1 MVDAIEGAYGRKKEA
16 KDKAKDAE
24 KKRKRVEREAEK
36 EQNKLEKAK
45 EAEAEAV
52 AGSGKKK
59 RLRKKTRPSA
69 EGAAPPRV
77 VAAASPKKEPKKVA
91 AASTI
96 PYHPMDT
103 DSNDDTDSGLDE
115 DARNVLPRLDHEQS
129 RSQVLVRTGFTG
141 RGQSLQLK
149 YKCEKTKVAAL
160 KKGRLLC
167 RKMCR
172 QRGVAKADMPKKF
185 KEVIWDWSSRR
196 RYHSP
201 QTDHPPLGHPLKHI

>member
-1 MVDAIEGAYGRKKEA
+1 MKQL
-16 KDKAKDAE
+16 
-24 KKRKRVEREAEK
+24 
-36 EQNKLEKAK
+36 EQAK
-45 EAEAEAV
+45 EAEAEA
-52 AGSGKKK
+52 AKRAAHGNAK
-59 RLRKKTRPSA
+59 RLRKKTTPSA

-96 PYHPMDT
+96 SDHPMDT

-149 YKCEKTKVAAL
+149 YKCEKSKAAAL

-172 QRGVAKADMPKKF
+172 QRGLADADIPNRF
-185 KEVIWDWSSRR
+185 KDIIWD
-196 RYHSP
+196 
-201 QTDHPPLGHPLKHI
+201 